1 VTGRLIVYARRPLP
15 GNAKTRLTA
24 AIGEEEAAGVY
35 ARILCGYPLRLI
47 KADLDGV
54 SLELSVASVFDIPFF
69 AAAFPEF
76 DVRAQREG
84 DLGQRLAASFEASFA
99 ASARSVVVTASDT
112 PGLDPGLVRAA
123 FDALEETLL
132 VIGPCADGG
141 YYLLGMQAPGA
152 SLFGGV
158 DWGTSRVLEQTA
170 TLTRAAGLEMTYLTG
185 RTDVDTIE
193 DLAIWRGE
201 RRSGRLMYFNGNPA
215 EAREATTGGPSWHRK
230 REGELC
236 ERIRQR

>member
-1 VTGRLIVYARRPLP
+1 VTRRLIVYGRRPLP
-15 GNAKTRLTA
+15 GSAKTRLAA

-35 ARILCGYPLRLI
+35 ARILYGYLLRLI

-54 SLELSVASVFDIPFF
+54 SLELSVASASDVPFF

-76 DVRAQREG
+76 DVRSQWEG

-99 ASARSVVVTASDT
+99 AGARSVVVTASDT

-123 FDALEETLL
+123 FDALEETPL

-152 SLFGGV
+152 PLFTGV
-158 DWGTSRVLEQTA
+158 DWGTSRVLKQTEVLA
-170 TLTRAAGLEMTYLTG
+170 RAAGLEMTYLAE
-185 RTDVDTIE
+185 RADVDTAE
-193 DLAIWRGE
+193 DLAIWRG
-201 RRSGRLMYFNGNPA
+201 NA
-215 EAREATTGGPSWHRK
+215 DREH
-230 REGELC
+230 
-236 ERIRQR
+236 